1 MPISNN
7 DKLQLLKDLIE
18 NQAAE
23 NYMTTDE
30 AKQIERLLSTLSD
43 DPTLQPG
50 IHQTLSLM
58 QEKHQLNHEP
68 FQQND
73 VEQWLNALSL
83 E

>member
-1 MPISNN
+1 MPITNQ
-7 DKLQLLKDLIE
+7 DKLRLLKDLLE

-30 AKQIERLLSTLSD
+30 AEQIERLLSSLND
-43 DPTLQPG
+43 DPTLQPVVS
-50 IHQTLSLM
+50 QTLSLIR
-58 QEKHQLNHEP
+58 EKHQLNHEP

-73 VEQWLNALSL
+73 VEQWLNALTI